1 MATPNPTTSY
11 FEQLTELQRD
21 QALPTY
27 ADISERARELSMLMP
42 QQRKANIYDLATSLS
57 QGLTQ
62 QASSGRPSSV
72 GYGLA
77 AGFNLFSEA
86 TQKRRAVADEMQ
98 SKLMQMAYS
107 DLEKRKEEGI
117 ALREKMLDS
126 NFKYDLEAMK
136 LNNGYFQGKSMPA
149 QYLNIML
156 EGESNPA
163 IRETVLYKTARAM
176 LARPTSKFVQGERGM
191 VEITVPGVPVNELFP
206 NGSTS
211 NAPQNVLPSNTGP
224 AAVDSTQNTAP
235 PVSNEVDT
243 GLVDPISGKKIY
255 MRTNSD
261 GSTTP
266 FTKP

>member
-1 MATPNPTTSY
+1 MATPDPTNSY
-11 FEQLTELQRD
+11 FEQLTALQKD
-21 QALPTY
+21 QAPPTY

-62 QASSGRPSSV
+62 QAASGRPSSV

-86 TQKRRAVADEMQ
+86 AQKRRAVADEMQ

-107 DLEKRKEEGI
+107 DLEKRKAEGI
-117 ALREKMLDS
+117 DLQEKMLDS
-126 NFKYDLEAMK
+126 NFKYDLEVLK
-136 LNNGYFQGKSMPA
+136 QNNGYFQGKSLPA
-149 QYLNIML
+149 QYLNIL
-156 EGESNPA
+156 VEGESNPA
-163 IRETVLYKTARAM
+163 VRETVLYKTARAM
-176 LARPTSKFVQGERGM
+176 LARPTSKFVQGEQGM
-191 VEITVPGVPVNELFP
+191 VEITVPGAPVDELFP
-206 NGSTS
+206 KGAAS
-211 NAPQNVLPSNTGP
+211 NSPQNVLPSQTGP
-224 AAVDSTQNTAP
+224 AAVDSNQNTAP